1 MRYNHFLLK
10 DINHAILA
18 KDRLIPT
25 LEKTIKRSAVLSPK
39 PDSSL
44 SHISAM
50 SLYQRL
56 ARLLTLIRRTHFIKR
71 SPKFLDLPPD
81 ILLLIFDQ
89 LPLHSNII
97 ASQTCKTLRFLLHSK
112 CSSAT
117 RKLSDDERLEVLAGL
132 ADVLPD
138 HQLCTSCN
146 ALHIVDMGDIPSDLF
161 FRCGCQPSAG
171 RHNSLDF
178 GICYTVRHY
187 HVQLAV
193 KYARLGNVHQPYLR
207 KLMESSSVASSGF
220 YGMAVKFSVYP
231 NIVDGRFILF
241 TIWQFDE
248 ETVPLSLET
257 LSRSAFR
264 FCPHL
269 GLISKP
275 NPRILQNPLIDVV
288 YTAFEEANMGQGFH
302 HSCGRCPTDYSITV
316 RPSRVVFRIW
326 QDLGP
331 GAPLADPCW
340 HSHIWSDDNDD
351 FRGPTVFHQPGSIR
365 DMYHRRTREFGQH
378 RVRHLINP
386 KPIM

>member
-1 MRYNHFLLK
+1 V
-10 DINHAILA
+10 

-25 LEKTIKRSAVLSPK
+25 LEKTIKRPTVLSPK
-39 PDSSL
+39 PDSLL

-50 SLYQRL
+50 SLYQWL
-56 ARLLTLIRRTHFIKR
+56 ARLFTRSRRIHFIKQ
-71 SPKFLDLPPD
+71 SPKFLDLPLD
-81 ILLLIFDQ
+81 IILLIFDQ

-97 ASQTCKTLRFLLHSK
+97 ASQTCKTLQLLLHSK
-112 CSSAT
+112 CSSGT
-117 RKLSDDERLEVLAGL
+117 RKLSDDERLKVLAGL

-146 ALHIVDMGDIPSDLF
+146 ALHIVHMNDTPSNLF
-161 FRCGCQPSAG
+161 LRHECSLYAG
-171 RHNSLDF
+171 LYDSHYF
-178 GICYTVRHY
+178 GICYTIRHY
-187 HVQLAV
+187 HVQLAL
-193 KYARLGNVHQPYLR
+193 KYARLGNVHQAYLR
-207 KLMESSSVASSGF
+207 NLMESSSVASSGF
-220 YGMAVKFSVYP
+220 YGMTAKFSVYP

-257 LSRSAFR
+257 LSRPAFR

-275 NPRILQNPLIDVV
+275 NPRILRNPLIDAV
-288 YTAFEEANMGQGFH
+288 YTAFNVANMGQDLH

-316 RPSRVVFRIW
+316 YPGRVMFHIW
-326 QDLGP
+326 QDFGP
-331 GAPLADPCW
+331 GASPVDPCW
-340 HSHIWSDDNDD
+340 RSHIWSNENDD

-378 RVRHLINP
+378 RVRHLIDP
-386 KPIM
+386 KPII